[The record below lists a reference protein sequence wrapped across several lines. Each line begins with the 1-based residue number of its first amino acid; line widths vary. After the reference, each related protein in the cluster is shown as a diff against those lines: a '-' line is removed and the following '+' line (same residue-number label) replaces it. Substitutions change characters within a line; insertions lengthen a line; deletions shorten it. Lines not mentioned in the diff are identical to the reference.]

1 MTFEELLDRAV
12 DEAEQHNYVIRNEF
26 GEYRDEDEI
35 LKSGYITLMEYLGKL
50 RLGSQRDD
58 LSWDYLDKD
67 RDTKD
72 FLKQYGF
79 EGEFSY
85 GVNMTPSRFVFPIV
99 EFMAGR
105 IPILDSSAL
114 VIEIENSNVFLTDKE
129 TWKVLTRRNKRGID

>member
-1 MTFEELLDRAV
+1 MTFEELLDQAV
-12 DEAEQHNYVIRNEF
+12 SEAEHHDYRIRNEF

-35 LKSGYITLMEYLGKL
+35 LKSGYITLMEYLGAL

-58 LSWDYLDKD
+58 LSWDYLDEDK
-67 RDTKD
+67 DTKD
-72 FLKQYGF
+72 FLKHHGF
-79 EGEFSY
+79 EGEFAY

-99 EFMAGR
+99 EFMARR

-129 TWKVLTRRNKRGID
+129 TWKVLTGRRRNH